1 MKKIKLKNKFNFIN
15 EAIYKV
21 THKNNND
28 DSILLLLFK
37 NDTSK
42 YNNMSKLQSI
52 KYNLLEKKLLKCNR
66 YFNWFNVY

>member
-42 YNNMSKLQSI
+42 YNNISNLQSI